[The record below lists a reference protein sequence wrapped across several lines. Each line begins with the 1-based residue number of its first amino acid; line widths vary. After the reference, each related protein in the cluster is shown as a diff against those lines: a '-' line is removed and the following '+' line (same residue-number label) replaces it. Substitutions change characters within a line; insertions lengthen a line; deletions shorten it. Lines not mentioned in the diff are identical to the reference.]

1 MSGSNEELVNLKASW
16 ADTSSTFSAIRF
28 FPGVADEYWEPVN
41 LALSAREGS
50 WVFKMADRME
60 QNETGTTEG
69 PTEEFLPG
77 IGELKTFSQV
87 RRQGVSTDLVFDTS
101 RPLVEWI
108 KMCPA
113 PVRKPVHLN
122 SCVSFGLFFF
132 LKNCE
137 IFKINFVRCR
147 GSIIYCCT
155 LCETS

>member
-1 MSGSNEELVNLKASW
+1 MVRFTNAKHSNTPPKINKKGAKLTFVGIKRRTSKFKSQLGRHIVNFQRHLC
-16 ADTSSTFSAIRF
+16 

-87 RRQGVSTDLVFDTS
+87 RRQGVSKDLVFDTS
-101 RPLVEWI
+101 CPLVEWI

-113 PVRKPVHLN
+113 PVRKPVHLPVFR
-122 SCVSFGLFFF
+122 SACFF
-132 LKNCE
+132 
-137 IFKINFVRCR
+137 
-147 GSIIYCCT
+147 S
-155 LCETS
+155 